1 MISRGQMYRQLYMGG
16 GIGSLDAGAPS
27 IKYTG
32 NIDSQMASAPD
43 PMDALNDLAMQL
55 FGKPLDLLTPDERQA
70 LDEYNSGMMAV
81 GGRVNY
87 GIGSKLKK
95 FVKKAGDVIMDVAD
109 PVAQALAVIPNPY
122 QPYAQAYT
130 GIRSTGIGGDYQGL
144 QVGGYTPGAYGGQYG
159 LNPFSSG
166 NIFQTQGI
174 IPTFDATNP
183 NTGES
188 IFNPDGTLKSGS
200 TTSSSRGFFEKAKKA
215 AEGIKSVYDQVS
227 DSVSG
232 QEIYRKAQEAK
243 KQKSIPDTVKDI
255 LLDTALGKNRDDGLR
270 RGTSAYL
277 AKKAYDD
284 QVRYNELLKKQ
295 YEDYIAAT
303 GAARTKFADKSKLK
317 GYEVTGVP
325 RTARDVV
332 RAPVMGGGI
341 MNTRRGYNMGGFE
354 GLFQDTIGTTMLGP
368 NIEDEIMRRAR
379 KFMQMTDD
387 VDAAYKMAEM
397 EFMSE
402 LESKYPGFYE
412 GIGTLPEDLSET
424 VNKQLKAYGGRMGYA
439 GGTIDKDYEAWK
451 RMYEKSQDAA
461 EGLNPIK
468 NQEYIQRYKQEKNN
482 RTKYAIGGDTSEP
495 ISSFEQNTMMA
506 SPDWY
511 VKRVEILMELG
522 YDYDTAS
529 EIAYDSDRYY
539 DTVGGMNKGG
549 RPGYALGD
557 TATMAAQVE
566 GLPLRNNQAGI
577 TELDLRD
584 SGGFIPPV
592 GIKEKA
598 DDIPAMLSNNEFVF
612 TADAVKGMGDG
623 DVDVGAQ
630 RMYDIMKKLEKG
642 GRV

>member
-1 MISRGQMYRQLYMGG
+1 MYRQLYMGG

-27 IKYTG
+27 IKYEG
-32 NIDSQMASAPD
+32 DIRPQMTSAPD

-55 FGKPLDLLTPDERQA
+55 FGKPLDMLTPSERQA

-95 FVKKAGDVIMDVAD
+95 FAKKVID
-109 PVAQALAVIPNPY
+109 PVAQVAAFIPGVHQPFAQGYTALRASGV
-122 QPYAQAYT
+122 
-130 GIRSTGIGGDYQGL
+130 GGDNYGGL
-144 QVGGYTPGAYGGQYG
+144 QVLGMTPGAGQFQPYGQQGGQ
-159 LNPFSSG
+159 
-166 NIFQTQGI
+166 QGGFRI
-174 IPTFDATNP
+174 QDFIPTFDATNP

-325 RTARDVV
+325 RSARDVV

-341 MNTRRGYNMGGFE
+341 MNTRKGYNMGSVGSGLGAGFE

-412 GIGTLPEDLSET
+412 GIGTLPEDLSGT

-566 GLPLRNNQAGI
+566 RLPLRNNQAGI

-612 TADAVKGMGDG
+612 TADAVRGMGDG
-623 DVDVGAQ
+623 NVDVGAK

>member
-87 GIGSKLKK
+87 GIGSSI
-95 FVKKAGDVIMDVAD
+95 KKAIKKVGNVIKDVAD

-144 QVGGYTPGAYGGQYG
+144 QIGGYTPGAYGGQYG

-166 NIFQTQGI
+166 DVFRTPGI
-174 IPTFDATNP
+174 IPEFDATNP
-183 NTGES
+183 ITRKP
-188 IFNPDGTLKSGS
+188 IFTSGGDLAKGS
-200 TTSSSRGFFEKAKKA
+200 TTSSTLEKLKQA
-215 AEGIKSVYDQVS
+215 AEVAKNVYVDSRDDRYNPARNQAPQGILSTIS
-227 DSVSG
+227 
-232 QEIYRKAQEAK
+232 EAFK
-243 KQKSIPDTVKDI
+243 GPIGKVI
-255 LLDTALGKNRDDGLR
+255 LDTAFGKDRDDGLR

-341 MNTRRGYNMGGFE
+341 MNTRMGYNSGS
-354 GLFQDTIGTTMLGP
+354 
-368 NIEDEIMRRAR
+368 EDLEYKGWKKIFL
-379 KFMQMTDD
+379 KSN
-387 VDAAYKMAEM
+387 DAAESHPRHSEFIKRFAEETM
-397 EFMSE
+397 GQDRS
-402 LESKYPGFYE
+402 
-412 GIGTLPEDLSET
+412 PEVRIKKAVGGDLSEP
-424 VNKQLKAYGGRMGYA
+424 M
-439 GGTIDKDYEAWK
+439 
-451 RMYEKSQDAA
+451 
-461 EGLNPIK
+461 
-468 NQEYIQRYKQEKNN
+468 
-482 RTKYAIGGDTSEP
+482 
-495 ISSFEQNTMMA
+495 SSFELQNLRA
-506 SPDWY
+506 GPDWY
-511 VKRVEILMELG
+511 IKRIEALMYE
-522 YDYDTAS
+522 YDMDYDTAA
-529 EIAYDSDRYY
+529 EIAFDSDKYFELMP
-539 DTVGGMNKGG
+539 DGLAKGG

-557 TATMAAQVE
+557 TATMAAQAE

-612 TADAVKGMGDG
+612 TADAVRGMGDG

>member
-1 MISRGQMYRQLYMGG
+1 MISRGQMYRQLYYGG

-32 NIDSQMASAPD
+32 NIDSQMTSAPD

-55 FGKPLDLLTPDERQA
+55 FGKPLDMLTPSERQA

-87 GIGSKLKK
+87 GIGSSIKK
-95 FVKKAGDVIMDVAD
+95 AVKKVGNVIKDVAD

-130 GIRSTGIGGDYQGL
+130 GIRSAGVGGDYKGL

-166 NIFQTQGI
+166 DVFRTPGI
-174 IPTFDATNP
+174 IPEFDATNP
-183 NTGES
+183 ITRKP
-188 IFNPDGTLKSGS
+188 IFTSGGDLAKGS
-200 TTSSSRGFFEKAKKA
+200 TTSSTLEKLKQA
-215 AEGIKSVYDQVS
+215 AEVAKNVYVDSRDDRYNPARNQAPQGILSTIS
-227 DSVSG
+227 
-232 QEIYRKAQEAK
+232 EAFK
-243 KQKSIPDTVKDI
+243 GPIGKVI
-255 LLDTALGKNRDDGLR
+255 LDTAFGKDRDDGLR

-284 QVRYNELLKKQ
+284 QVRYNELLEKQ

-303 GAARTKFADKSKLK
+303 GAARTKFADKSKLR

-341 MNTRRGYNMGGFE
+341 MNTRMGYGSG
-354 GLFQDTIGTTMLGP
+354 
-368 NIEDEIMRRAR
+368 
-379 KFMQMTDD
+379 
-387 VDAAYKMAEM
+387 
-397 EFMSE
+397 S
-402 LESKYPGFYE
+402 
-412 GIGTLPEDLSET
+412 EDLEY
-424 VNKQLKAYGGRMGYA
+424 KGWKKIYLK
-439 GGTIDKDYEAWK
+439 
-451 RMYEKSQDAA
+451 SNDAA
-461 EGLNPIK
+461 ESHPRHSEFIK
-468 NQEYIQRYKQEKNN
+468 RFAEETMGQDRSPEVRIKK
-482 RTKYAIGGDTSEP
+482 ALGGMGMEEP

-506 SPDWY
+506 GPDWY

-557 TATMAAQVE
+557 TATMAAQAE

>member
-1 MISRGQMYRQLYMGG
+1 MYRQLYMGG

-87 GIGSKLKK
+87 GIGSSI
-95 FVKKAGDVIMDVAD
+95 KKAIKKVGNVIKDVAD

-144 QVGGYTPGAYGGQYG
+144 QIGGYTPGAYGGQYG

-200 TTSSSRGFFEKAKKA
+200 TTSSSRGFFEKAKKT

-227 DSVSG
+227 DSVLG
-232 QEIYRKAQEAK
+232 QEAYRKAQEAK
-243 KQKSIPDTVKDI
+243 KDKSIPDTVKDI

-303 GAARTKFADKSKLK
+303 GAARTKFADKSKLR

-325 RTARDVV
+325 RSARDVV

-341 MNTRRGYNMGGFE
+341 MNTRMGYSSGS
-354 GLFQDTIGTTMLGP
+354 
-368 NIEDEIMRRAR
+368 EDLEYKGWKKIFL
-379 KFMQMTDD
+379 KSN
-387 VDAAYKMAEM
+387 DAAESHPRHSEFIKRFAEETM
-397 EFMSE
+397 GQDRS
-402 LESKYPGFYE
+402 
-412 GIGTLPEDLSET
+412 PEVRIKKAVGGDLSEP
-424 VNKQLKAYGGRMGYA
+424 M
-439 GGTIDKDYEAWK
+439 
-451 RMYEKSQDAA
+451 
-461 EGLNPIK
+461 
-468 NQEYIQRYKQEKNN
+468 
-482 RTKYAIGGDTSEP
+482 
-495 ISSFEQNTMMA
+495 SSFELQNLRA
-506 SPDWY
+506 GPDWY
-511 VKRVEILMELG
+511 IKRIEALMYE
-522 YDYDTAS
+522 YDMDYDTAA
-529 EIAYDSDRYY
+529 EIAFDSDKYFELMP
-539 DTVGGMNKGG
+539 DGLAKGG

-557 TATMAAQVE
+557 TATMAAQAE

-584 SGGFIPPV
+584 FGGFIPPV

-612 TADAVKGMGDG
+612 TADAVRGMGDG

>member
-1 MISRGQMYRQLYMGG
+1 MGG

-55 FGKPLDLLTPDERQA
+55 FGKPLDMLTPSERQA

-87 GIGSKLKK
+87 GIGSSIKK
-95 FVKKAGDVIMDVAD
+95 AVKKVGNVIKDVAD

-130 GIRSTGIGGDYQGL
+130 GIRSAGVGGDYKGL

-243 KQKSIPDTVKDI
+243 KDKSIPDTVKDI

-303 GAARTKFADKSKLK
+303 GAARTKFADKSKLR

-325 RTARDVV
+325 RSARDVV

-341 MNTRRGYNMGGFE
+341 MNTRMGYSSGS
-354 GLFQDTIGTTMLGP
+354 
-368 NIEDEIMRRAR
+368 EDLEYKGWKKIFL
-379 KFMQMTDD
+379 KSN
-387 VDAAYKMAEM
+387 DAAESHPRHSEFIKRFAEETM
-397 EFMSE
+397 GQDRS
-402 LESKYPGFYE
+402 
-412 GIGTLPEDLSET
+412 PEVRIKKAVGGDLSEP
-424 VNKQLKAYGGRMGYA
+424 M
-439 GGTIDKDYEAWK
+439 
-451 RMYEKSQDAA
+451 
-461 EGLNPIK
+461 
-468 NQEYIQRYKQEKNN
+468 
-482 RTKYAIGGDTSEP
+482 
-495 ISSFEQNTMMA
+495 SSFELQNLRA
-506 SPDWY
+506 GPDWY
-511 VKRVEILMELG
+511 IKRIEALMYE
-522 YDYDTAS
+522 YDMDYDTAA
-529 EIAYDSDRYY
+529 EIAFDSDKYFELMP
-539 DTVGGMNKGG
+539 DGLAKGG

-557 TATMAAQVE
+557 TATMAAQAE

-584 SGGFIPPV
+584 FGGFIPPV

-612 TADAVKGMGDG
+612 TADAVRGMGEG
-623 DVDVGAQ
+623 NVNVGAQ
-630 RMYDIMKKLEKG
+630 RMYDMMKKLEKG